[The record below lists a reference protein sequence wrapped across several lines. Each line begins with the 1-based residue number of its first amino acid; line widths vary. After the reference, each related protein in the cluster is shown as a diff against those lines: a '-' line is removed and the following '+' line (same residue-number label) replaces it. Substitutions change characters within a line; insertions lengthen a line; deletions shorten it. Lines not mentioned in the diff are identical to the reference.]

1 MAVASTMLK
10 QLLIPLVILLV
21 ATRVRTWYTHRKRC
35 SSNGCLPPPAYPHKD
50 GILGLVHLRTLI
62 KARQEKR
69 LPTAFS
75 SIFTDTGAGVHT
87 LTYTTLGSTT
97 YWTVDADN
105 IKAVLSS
112 SFRDW
117 GLPRARVDAF
127 AACWGGGIFGADGAE
142 WEHSR
147 AMLRPSFN
155 RRQGQ
160 DTEMLERH
168 VQNLLA
174 RITHGQTVD
183 LAELFPLL
191 TMDIAT
197 DLLFGESAGCLDPAK
212 SAQGM
217 EFTAAFNYVMQKMS
231 VQVSFPLL
239 AKVPDRRLK
248 SCVNCI
254 NTFTDAFV
262 TRALSFR
269 DNMSKAK
276 VSGDHEGRYG
286 KKCVFLDEL
295 AKGDYSPRRLRAEL
309 LSVMVAGRDTTA
321 SLLSI
326 IWWHLARRPDIVE
339 KLREEISPLKS
350 RPPSPNELKSM
361 TYLRDVINEVL
372 RLYPIN
378 PINSRVAIRDTTLP
392 RGGGKDGLSPVFI
405 AKGQRLIFSS
415 SALHRRKDI
424 YGQDA
429 MQLRPERWETVRPST
444 WEYIPFGGGPRV
456 CIGQQLA
463 QTEAAYTTV
472 RLLQEFSSVK
482 PRSEGPFQEGFA
494 MALSSGD
501 GCRLLRLARHARP
514 GFQGGDYLKH
524 RGLVHIPV
532 LLPSETKVHL
542 YIFGQPNGQ
551 EKLG

>member
-1 MAVASTMLK
+1 MAIAQGILDGSSILRHVF
-10 QLLIPLVILLV
+10 IPLVILLV
-21 ATRVRTWYTHRKRC
+21 ASKLRTWYTHRRRC
-35 SSNGCLPPPAYPHKD
+35 SSNGCLPPPAYPHRD
-50 GILGLVHLRTLI
+50 GILGLAHLRTLI
-62 KARQEKR
+62 QARREKR

-75 SIFTDTGAGVHT
+75 SIFTDTGADVHT
-87 LTYTTLGSTT
+87 VTYCTLGSTT
-97 YWTVDADN
+97 YWTIDADN

-112 SFRDW
+112 QFGDW
-117 GLPRARVDAF
+117 GLPQARIAAF

-160 DTEMLERH
+160 DTEMLEKH

-174 RITHGQTVD
+174 RIPHGPTVD

-197 DLLFGESAGCLDPAK
+197 ELLFGESAGCLDPAK
-212 SAQGM
+212 SVQGM
-217 EFTAAFNYVMQKMS
+217 QFTSAFNYVMQKMS

-248 SCVNCI
+248 SCVKCI
-254 NTFTDAFV
+254 NDFTDAFV
-262 TRALSFR
+262 TRALCFR

-276 VSGDHEGRYG
+276 VPGYKDDEGRRG
-286 KKCVFLDEL
+286 KYVFLDEL
-295 AKGDYSPRRLRAEL
+295 AKGDCSPRQLRAEL

-326 IWWHLARRPDIVE
+326 IWWHLARRPDIVK
-339 KLREEISPLKS
+339 KLRREIDPLESK
-350 RPPSPNELKSM
+350 PPTPNELKSM

-429 MQLRPERWETVRPST
+429 MQLRPERWETLRQST

-472 RLLQEFSSVK
+472 RLLQEFGSID

-501 GCRLLRLARHARP
+501 GCRVSL
-514 GFQGGDYLKH
+514 
-524 RGLVHIPV
+524 
-532 LLPSETKVHL
+532 S
-542 YIFGQPNGQ
+542 NS
-551 EKLG
+551 

>member
-1 MAVASTMLK
+1 MTIAHGGLNGSGFLRHV
-10 QLLIPLVILLV
+10 LITLVILFV
-21 ATRVRTWYTHRKRC
+21 VSKVRSWYIHRRRC
-35 SSNGCLPPPAYPHKD
+35 SSNGCLPPPAYPHRD
-50 GILGLVHLRTLI
+50 GILGLRHLRSLI
-62 KARQEKR
+62 KARREKR

-75 SIFTDTGAGVHT
+75 SIFTDTGANVHT
-87 LTYTTLGSTT
+87 VTYSTLGSKT
-97 YWTVDADN
+97 YWTIDADN

-112 SFRDW
+112 KFNDW
-117 GLPRARVDAF
+117 GLPQARIAAF

-160 DTEMLERH
+160 DTELLEKH
-168 VQNLLA
+168 IQNLLT
-174 RITHGQTVD
+174 RIPHGKTVD
-183 LAELFPLL
+183 LAELIPLL

-197 DLLFGESAGCLDPAK
+197 ELLFGESAGCLDPAK
-212 SAQGM
+212 SVQGM
-217 EFTAAFNYVMQKMS
+217 EFTSAFNYVMQKMS

-239 AKVPDRRLK
+239 ANIPDRRLK
-248 SCVNCI
+248 SSVKCI
-254 NTFTDAFV
+254 NDFTDAFV
-262 TRALSFR
+262 TRALCLR
-269 DNMSKAK
+269 DKISKAK
-276 VSGDHEGRYG
+276 TPGNEDNEGGRS
-286 KKCVFLDEL
+286 KKYVFLDEL
-295 AKGDYSPRRLRAEL
+295 AKGDYSPMRLRAEL

-326 IWWHLARRPDIVE
+326 IWWHLARRPDIVR
-339 KLREEISPLKS
+339 KLRKEIAPLESK
-350 RPPSPNELKSM
+350 PPSSNELKSM
-361 TYLRDVINEVL
+361 TYLRNVINEVL

-378 PINSRVAIRDTTLP
+378 PINSRVAVRDTTLP

-405 AKGQRLIFSS
+405 GKGQRLIFSS

-429 MQLRPERWETVRPST
+429 MQLRPERWDTLRQST

-472 RLLQEFSSVK
+472 RLLQEFERVE

-501 GCRLLRLARHARP
+501 GCR
-514 GFQGGDYLKH
+514 G
-524 RGLVHIPV
+524 
-532 LLPSETKVHL
+532 
-542 YIFGQPNGQ
+542 
-551 EKLG
+551 